1 MFRGERL
8 ALIIPAL
15 NEEQSVGDVV
25 RDFRALTI
33 EAGAPLL
40 DHVVVGDN
48 GSRDRTAEVAVAAGA
63 KVVSEPRR
71 GYGYACLAAIGSLP
85 PEVSILVFADADR
98 SDDPSELPSLLA
110 PIAAGA
116 DLVIGSRALGKAEP
130 GSLTPQQVFGNWLSA
145 FLIRLIWR
153 HPITDLGPFRVI
165 RRSAY
170 DRVGME
176 DKTYGWTVEMQV
188 KAIQQGMRV
197 EEVPVSYRRRV
208 GVSKV
213 SGTIS
218 GTIGAGTKILG
229 MIAWLWIRG
238 MPARSRLALLAFV
251 LLLAAVFSWAA
262 WAGPKLSRSMCCS
275 ASPSSMES
283 DRAAGVLPLR
293 GIALGLHEGDAYDY
307 RVVIDEI
314 AEMGAGAIE
323 FAIPYYQE
331 DVRSNHPGPKARR
344 TPSARTIA
352 STIRHARA
360 RGMKVMLLPI
370 VLLDHADTKEWR
382 GVMTPS
388 DTGEW
393 WSEYGRT
400 IADLARVAESEDVE
414 GLSVGS
420 ELHWSENMRDR
431 WTSLIHDV
439 RGIYSGTLL
448 YSANWD
454 HYEPVT
460 FWDKLDAVGV
470 SGYFELTKDSEAS
483 VDALRSAWI
492 EKRDQLLAWRSGIG
506 KPIIF
511 TEIGY
516 PAIDGGAVF
525 PWNYT
530 LHARPDEDEQRRAL
544 TAFFEASRDAPG
556 IEGAFLYEWGI
567 HDRGG
572 SLYSPRRRAAESTV
586 RKWLAER

>member
-15 NEEQSVGDVV
+15 NEEQSAGEVV
-25 RDFRALTI
+25 RDFLALRN
-33 EAGAPLL
+33 EVGAPLVDL
-40 DHVVVGDN
+40 IVVCDN
-48 GSRDRTAEVAVAAGA
+48 GSRDRTAEVAAAAGA

-71 GYGYACLAAIGSLP
+71 GYGYACLAAIATLP
-85 PEVSILVFADADR
+85 PDTTFIVFADADR
-98 SDDPSELPSLLA
+98 SDDPSELSSLLA

-116 DLVIGSRALGKAEP
+116 DLVVGSRALGHAER
-130 GSLTPQQVFGNWLSA
+130 GALTPQQVFGNWLSA
-145 FLIRLIWR
+145 LLIRAIWK
-153 HPITDLGPFRVI
+153 HPITDLGPFRAI
-165 RRSAY
+165 RREAY
-170 DRVGME
+170 ERLGMA

-213 SGTIS
+213 SGTVK

-238 MPARSRLALLAFV
+238 MPTRSRLALFLSIVIALVALSLWGAF
-251 LLLAAVFSWAA
+251 AATGAPIS
-262 WAGPKLSRSMCCS
+262 GRPKQAYSNSD
-275 ASPSSMES
+275 AVTSPT
-283 DRAAGVLPLR
+283 LR
-293 GIALGLHEGDAYDY
+293 GLALGLHEGDAYDY
-307 RVVIDEI
+307 RSVIDEI
-314 AEMGAGAIE
+314 AATGSGAVE
-323 FAIPYYQE
+323 LVIPYYQR
-331 DVRSNHPGPKARR
+331 DVHSSHPGPKESR
-344 TPSARTIA
+344 TPSAETLDA
-352 STIRHARA
+352 TIRHARS
-360 RGMKVMLLPI
+360 RGMKVFLLPI
-370 VLLDHADTKEWR
+370 VLLDHADTDEWR
-382 GVMTPS
+382 GVMSPS
-388 DTGEW
+388 DTAEW
-393 WSEYGRT
+393 WSEYGRIIT
-400 IADLARVAESEDVE
+400 GLARVAESEGVE

-420 ELHWSENMRDR
+420 ELHWSEKMRDR

-460 FWDKLDAVGV
+460 FWDDLDAVGV

-483 VDALRSAWI
+483 ADALRSAWI
-492 EKRDQLLAWRSGIG
+492 EKRDQLLSWRAGIG

-511 TEIGY
+511 TEVGY

-530 LHARPDEDEQRRAL
+530 LSARPDEEEQRRAL
-544 TAFFEASRDAPG
+544 TAFFEASRDVQG

-567 HDRGG
+567 ADRGG
-572 SLYSPRRRAAESTV
+572 SLYSPRRREAESAV